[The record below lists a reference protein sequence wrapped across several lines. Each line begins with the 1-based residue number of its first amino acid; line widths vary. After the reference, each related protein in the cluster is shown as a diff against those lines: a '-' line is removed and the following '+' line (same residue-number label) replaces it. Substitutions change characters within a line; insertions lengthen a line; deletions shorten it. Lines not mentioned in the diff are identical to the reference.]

1 MDLFAYT
8 IIIHKFY
15 TVIIEGY
22 CMEVAKR
29 DIVLLSLHKIL
40 DDKRRFLR
48 LKTNDIQKS
57 SQDNEFLLEVAQDY
71 SKYHTYIKQQK
82 IEQTEALQL
91 LSDYISKTTNT
102 LQQTEEV
109 LAQSRKQQ
117 EHISHYIHRMRQ
129 EIDAMIE

>member
-1 MDLFAYT
+1 
-8 IIIHKFY
+8 
-15 TVIIEGY
+15 
-22 CMEVAKR
+22 MEIAKR

-40 DDKRRFLR
+40 EDKRRFLR

-109 LAQSRKQQ
+109 LAQGRKQQ